1 MKNHNQRICTNLPP
15 LNTRK
20 CSIMSLERVQDAHFI
35 MVLSEV
41 VGSPSRCN
49 KMNIWD
55 LQKVSVYTQ
64 GISQLEK

>member
-1 MKNHNQRICTNLPP
+1 
-15 LNTRK
+15 
-20 CSIMSLERVQDAHFI
+20 MSLERVQDAHFI